1 MLISLMDPDC
11 EDSRP
16 CRFPDLRHVGVPVVP
31 HTVTK
36 IANGDYEL
44 TVGDCYAAALVCVL

>member
-1 MLISLMDPDC
+1 MLMDPDL

-16 CRFPDLRHVGVPVVP
+16 CRFPDLWHVGVPVVP
-31 HTVTK
+31 HMVTK

-44 TVGDCYAAALVCVL
+44 TVGDYYAAALACVL